1 MEGFADLW
9 DFMTKG
15 NQQQVVLAD
24 AELQEAIEA
33 VLAEGAEVED
43 IPMGEGACG
52 ATTQG
57 YWQEVEAA
65 SAAAV
70 PEQASVSEGPPVP
83 EQALGSQGPHPG
95 VA

>member
-1 MEGFADLW
+1 MEGFRDLR
-9 DFMTKG
+9 DFAVPKG
-15 NQQQVVLAD
+15 SQQTD

-33 VLAEGAEVED
+33 VLAEEVED

-52 ATTQG
+52 TTTQG

-83 EQALGSQGPHPG
+83 EQASGSQGPHPG

>member
-1 MEGFADLW
+1 MP
-9 DFMTKG
+9 KG
-15 NQQQVVLAD
+15 GQQQVVLAD

-43 IPMGEGACG
+43 ISMGV
-52 ATTQG
+52 TTQG